1 MVFKTA
7 GVTENV
13 DISAYPKLNDI
24 MKKIYKDIVV
34 CTDITTLCVRN

>member
-7 GVTENV
+7 GVKENV
-13 DISAYPKLNDI
+13 DISPYLKLNDI
-24 MKKIYKDIVV
+24 MKQIYKDIVV